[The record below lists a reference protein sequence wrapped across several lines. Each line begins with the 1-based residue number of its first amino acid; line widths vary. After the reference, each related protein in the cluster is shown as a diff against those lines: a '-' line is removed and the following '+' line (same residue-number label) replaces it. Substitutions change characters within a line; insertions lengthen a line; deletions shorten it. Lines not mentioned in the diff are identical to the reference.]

1 MVRRRVRIRFR
12 KQGDLRLIGHRD
24 LVRAWE
30 RLFRRAGVGLR
41 MSEGFHPKPRMS
53 FPSALAMG
61 VSGADEVLEVELADE
76 TDAEGLA
83 AVLQRHAPAGLEITA
98 AELRP
103 PGEGPSQAR
112 RVTFELPVPPER
124 RARLAERLIDWQTE
138 DSHAVDRGNG
148 RKPVDLG
155 AFVER
160 LELADD
166 GVLRMH
172 IRVTRQGTARPRE
185 LLESLGLEDLEQ
197 CGIYLTRT
205 AVELET

>member
-1 MVRRRVRIRFR
+1 MVRRRVRIRYR

-30 RLFRRAGVGLR
+30 RLFRRAGVGVR

-61 VSGADEVLEVELADE
+61 VSGADEVLEVELVDDAE
-76 TDAEGLA
+76 AEGLA
-83 AVLQRHAPAGLEITA
+83 VRLERYAPAGLTVTA

-103 PGEGPSQAR
+103 AGEPSAQAR
-112 RVTFELPVPPER
+112 RVAFEFPVPLER
-124 RARLAERLIDWQTE
+124 AADLAARIENW
-138 DSHAVDRGNG
+138 HACGSCEIDRGEG
-148 RKPVDLG
+148 RKPVDVG
-155 AFVER
+155 NYVEQI
-160 LELADD
+160 ELVD
-166 GVLRMH
+166 GVLRMQ

-185 LLESLGLEDLEQ
+185 LLELLGLEDLEAH
-197 CGIYLTRT
+197 GFYLTRT

>member
-30 RLFRRAGVGLR
+30 RLFRRAGVGVR

-61 VSGADEVLEVELADE
+61 VFGADEALEVELIDDADA
-76 TDAEGLA
+76 DGLA
-83 AVLQRHAPAGLEITA
+83 ATLGRHAPDGLAITA

-103 PGEGPSQAR
+103 PGEPAAQAR
-112 RVTFELPVPPER
+112 RVAFELPVPPER
-124 RARLAERLIDWQTE
+124 RAALAERIANWPARR
-138 DSHAVDRGNG
+138 SHVVDRGEG

-155 AFVER
+155 DFVEH
-160 LELADD
+160 LELVD
-166 GVLRMH
+166 GALRMQ
-172 IRVTRQGTARPRE
+172 IRVTRQGAARPRE
-185 LLESLGLEDLEQ
+185 LLELLGLEDLERR
-197 CGIYLTRT
+197 GVYLTRT
-205 AVELET
+205 AVELEP

>member
-30 RLFRRAGVGLR
+30 RLFRRAGVGVR

-61 VSGADEVLEVELADE
+61 VSGADEVLEVELVDDAE
-76 TDAEGLA
+76 AEGLA
-83 AVLQRHAPAGLEITA
+83 ARLERHAPDGLKVTA

-103 PGEGPSQAR
+103 AGEPSAQAR
-112 RVTFELPVPPER
+112 RVAFEFPVPPER
-124 RARLAERLIDWQTE
+124 AADLAARIESWQVQRSREIERGE
-138 DSHAVDRGNG
+138 G

-155 AFVER
+155 DFVER
-160 LELADD
+160 FELAD
-166 GVLRMH
+166 GVLRMQ

-185 LLESLGLEDLEQ
+185 LLELLGLEDLESR
-197 CGIYLTRT
+197 GFYLTRT

>member
-24 LVRAWE
+24 LIRAWE
-30 RLFRRAGVGLR
+30 RLFRRAGVALR

-61 VSGADEVLEVELADE
+61 VSGADEVLEVELANE
-76 TDAEGLA
+76 ADADDLA
-83 AVLQRHAPAGLEITA
+83 VALQRHAPAGLEITA
-98 AELRP
+98 SELRP

-112 RVTFELPVPPER
+112 RVTFEFPVPCER
-124 RARLAERLIDWQTE
+124 RADLAERLIDWQS
-138 DSHAVDRGNG
+138 DASHAVDRGNG
-148 RKPVDLG
+148 RKPVELG
-155 AFVER
+155 NFVER
-160 LELADD
+160 LELAD
-166 GVLRMH
+166 GVLRMQ

-197 CGIYLTRT
+197 RGIYLTRT

>member
-30 RLFRRAGVGLR
+30 RLFRRAGVGVH
-41 MSEGFHPKPRMS
+41 MSEGFRPKPRMS

-61 VSGADEVLEVELADE
+61 VSGADEVLEVELVDDA
-76 TDAEGLA
+76 DAEGLA
-83 AVLQRHAPAGLEITA
+83 ARLQRHAPQGLAVTA

-103 PGEGPSQAR
+103 AGEPSAQAR
-112 RVTFELPVPPER
+112 RVAFEFPVPPER
-124 RARLAERLIDWQTE
+124 AAGLAARIERWQAQG
-138 DSHAVDRGNG
+138 SHEIERGEG

-155 AFVER
+155 NFVER
-160 LELADD
+160 IELAD
-166 GVLRMH
+166 GLLRMQ

-185 LLESLGLEDLEQ
+185 LLELLGLEDLEQ
-197 CGIYLTRT
+197 RGFYLTRT

>member
-30 RLFRRAGVGLR
+30 RLFRRAGIALR

-61 VSGADEVLEVELADE
+61 VSGADEVLEVELVNE
-76 TDAEGLA
+76 SDAENLA
-83 AVLQRHAPAGLEITA
+83 TALQRHAPEGLEITA

-103 PGEGPSQAR
+103 PGEPPAQAR
-112 RVTFELPVPPER
+112 RVTFEVPVPPER
-124 RARLAERLIDWQTE
+124 RADLAARLTDWQSQA
-138 DSHAVDRGNG
+138 SHAVDRGNG
-148 RKPVDLG
+148 RKPVELG
-155 AFVER
+155 DFVEQ
-160 LELADD
+160 LELAS
-166 GVLRMH
+166 GVLRMQ

-197 CGIYLTRT
+197 RGIHLTRT
-205 AVELET
+205 VVELET